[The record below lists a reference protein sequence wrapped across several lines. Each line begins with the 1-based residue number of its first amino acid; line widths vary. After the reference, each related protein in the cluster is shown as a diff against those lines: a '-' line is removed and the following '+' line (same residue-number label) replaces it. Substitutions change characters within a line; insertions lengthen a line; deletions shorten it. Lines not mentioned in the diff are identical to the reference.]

1 MAEAMTTYR
10 YRAATPAGAVRS
22 GLLQGA
28 SIDDAVAQLRR
39 QGLLPIETTEAA
51 PGARLARPGRLGGRS
66 RRAMINAVGELGVL
80 LDAGLTLDRAL
91 AVCVDNILD
100 PTVKAA
106 FAKLHG
112 RVKEGAPLS
121 RAMGEAGGLFPPMAA
136 AMCEAGEADGRLG
149 AALTRLGESL
159 DRAEALRQ
167 IVVSSLAYP
176 ATLCVVATS
185 VILVILL
192 VVVPQFE
199 SLFAGAHGKLPFAT
213 RMVMGASEGVR
224 AWGWAMALAI
234 VVGGLGFRQW
244 LRRPGSREAMD
255 RTILATPYLGSL
267 VTEAQ
272 TAAFAR
278 TLGSLVDGGV
288 ALPEAVGI
296 AQRSVSNTRMAAAI
310 AKVAAGLK
318 QGGGLSGPLAATGVF
333 PPMALSF
340 LRTGEETAQLG
351 RMLTRLADV
360 LDRSVRATIERM
372 IAILTPA
379 ITVFMGAVVATV
391 IASLMSAIL
400 GFNDLALAP

>member
-1 MAEAMTTYR
+1 
-10 YRAATPAGAVRS
+10 
-22 GLLQGA
+22 
-28 SIDDAVAQLRR
+28 
-39 QGLLPIETTEAA
+39 
-51 PGARLARPGRLGGRS
+51 
-66 RRAMINAVGELGVL
+66 
-80 LDAGLTLDRAL
+80 
-91 AVCVDNILD
+91 
-100 PTVKAA
+100 
-106 FAKLHG
+106 
-112 RVKEGAPLS
+112 
-121 RAMGEAGGLFPPMAA
+121 MAA

-149 AALTRLGESL
+149 AALSRLAESL
-159 DRAEALRQ
+159 DRAETLRQ
-167 IVVSSLAYP
+167 VVVSSLAYP
-176 ATLCVVATS
+176 ATLVVVATS

-199 SLFAGAHGKLPFAT
+199 GLFAGSHAKLPFAT

-224 AWGWAMALAI
+224 AYGWAMALII
-234 VVGGLGFRQW
+234 VAAVLAFRQW
-244 LRRPGSREAMD
+244 LGRPGARAALD
-255 RTILATPYLGSL
+255 RTILATPYVGT
-267 VTEAQ
+267 VVAEAQ

-288 ALPEAVGI
+288 ALPLAVGI
-296 AQRSVSNTRMAAAI
+296 AKGSVTNTRMADAI

-360 LDRSVRATIERM
+360 LDRSVRTTIERF

-379 ITVFMGAVVATV
+379 ITVFMGLVVATV

>member
-1 MAEAMTTYR
+1 MAEVTYR
-10 YRAATPAGAVRS
+10 YRAATPAGAVRT
-22 GLLQGA
+22 GVLQGA
-28 SIDDAVAQLRR
+28 SVEDAVQQLRR
-39 QGLLPIETTEAA
+39 QGLLPIETSEAPA
-51 PGARLARPGRLGGRS
+51 ARRGGRRRKPGARA
-66 RRAMINAVGELGVL
+66 RRAMVNGVGELGVL
-80 LDAGLTLDRAL
+80 LEAGLTLDRAL
-91 AVCVDNILD
+91 GVCVDNILD
-100 PTVKAA
+100 PAVKAV
-106 FAKLHG
+106 FAELHA

-121 RAMGEAGGLFPPMAA
+121 RAMQETPGLFPPMAS

-149 AALTRLGESL
+149 AALSRLAESL
-159 DRAEALRQ
+159 DRAETLRQ
-167 IVVSSLAYP
+167 VVVSSLVYP
-176 ATLCVVATS
+176 ATLCVVAVG
-185 VILVILL
+185 VILMILL

-199 SLFAGAHGKLPFAT
+199 GLFAGEQAKLPLVT
-213 RMVMGASEGVR
+213 RIVMGASEGVR
-224 AWGWAMALAI
+224 AYGWAMALTILVA
-234 VVGGLGFRQW
+234 VVAARQW
-244 LRRPGSREAMD
+244 LRRPQSRAALD
-255 RTILATPYLGSL
+255 RTILATPFIGPL

-288 ALPEAVGI
+288 ALPTAVGI
-296 AQRSVSNTRMAAAI
+296 ARGSVSNTHMATAI

-351 RMLTRLADV
+351 RMLIRLADV
-360 LDRSVRATIERM
+360 LDRSVRSTIERM